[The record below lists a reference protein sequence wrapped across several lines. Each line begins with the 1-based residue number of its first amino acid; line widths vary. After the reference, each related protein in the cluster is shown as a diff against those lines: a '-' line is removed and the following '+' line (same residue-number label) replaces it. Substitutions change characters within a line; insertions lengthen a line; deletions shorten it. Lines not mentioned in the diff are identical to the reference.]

1 MATRRLN
8 LALALM
14 GVTAA
19 QAGGL
24 PPPAYQLAAAQAG
37 IPASVLF
44 AIAQQE
50 SGTPLR
56 GQLIPWPWTLNIAG
70 TPQRFAT
77 RDQACTALT
86 VALSQHDPKRI
97 DVGLG
102 QTNLGYHPERYPT
115 ACDALD
121 PPSNLAVT
129 ADLLRQHYADV
140 GDGSLPPAATTGLR
154 VGLRRRATAR
164 SSACTGNALKP
175 SSPAVE
181 GHAHDR
187 RSPGQAV
194 QRARVVVGCRGTVCD
209 NASCHGCR
217 IDRVGRTARSTHT
230 ELGIAGAQRAPH
242 AG

>member
-1 MATRRLN
+1 MATRRLT
-8 LALALM
+8 LALTLM
-14 GVTAA
+14 GVTVA

-37 IPASVLF
+37 IPPSVLF

-56 GQLIPWPWTLNIAG
+56 GQLVPWPWTLNVAG

-86 VALSQHDPKRI
+86 VALTQHDPKRI

-121 PPSNLAVT
+121 PRSNLTVT
-129 ADLLRQHYADV
+129 ANLLREHYADV
-140 GDGSLPPAATTGLR
+140 GDWVIAAGRYHRPAGGASAARYRTQFSQHWQRLEAATSSRG
-154 VGLRRRATAR
+154 GPR
-164 SSACTGNALKP
+164 S
-175 SSPAVE
+175 
-181 GHAHDR
+181 
-187 RSPGQAV
+187 
-194 QRARVVVGCRGTVCD
+194 
-209 NASCHGCR
+209 
-217 IDRVGRTARSTHT
+217 
-230 ELGIAGAQRAPH
+230 
-242 AG
+242 

>member
-1 MATRRLN
+1 MATRRLT
-8 LALALM
+8 LALALL

-24 PPPAYQLAAAQAG
+24 PPPAYELAASQAG

-56 GQLIPWPWTLNIAG
+56 GQLIPWPWTLNVAG

-77 RDQACTALT
+77 RDQACSALT
-86 VALSQHDPKRI
+86 VALSRHDPKRI

-121 PPSNLAVT
+121 PRSNLAVT
-129 ADLLRQHYADV
+129 AELLREHYADA
-140 GDGSLPPAATTGLR
+140 GDWVIAAGRYHRPAGGAPAARYRTQFSQHWQRLEATTSSRG
-154 VGLRRRATAR
+154 GPR
-164 SSACTGNALKP
+164 S
-175 SSPAVE
+175 
-181 GHAHDR
+181 
-187 RSPGQAV
+187 
-194 QRARVVVGCRGTVCD
+194 
-209 NASCHGCR
+209 
-217 IDRVGRTARSTHT
+217 
-230 ELGIAGAQRAPH
+230 
-242 AG
+242 

>member
-19 QAGGL
+19 HAGGL

-77 RDQACTALT
+77 RDQACIALT

-102 QTNLGYHPERYPT
+102 QTNLGYHPERYPN

-121 PPSNLAVT
+121 PSDNLAVT
-129 ADLLRQHYADV
+129 ADLLRAHYADV
-140 GDGSLPPAATTGLR
+140 GDWVIAAGRYHRPAGGAPAARYRTQFTQHWQRLEA
-154 VGLRRRATAR
+154 ATSSRGGPR
-164 SSACTGNALKP
+164 S
-175 SSPAVE
+175 
-181 GHAHDR
+181 
-187 RSPGQAV
+187 
-194 QRARVVVGCRGTVCD
+194 
-209 NASCHGCR
+209 
-217 IDRVGRTARSTHT
+217 
-230 ELGIAGAQRAPH
+230 
-242 AG
+242 